1 MENLVPSL
9 TILCWKL
16 PIGFFQNEVR
26 PILFCGRV
34 HIAYAEK
41 KKKITEEKLLED
53 YEAAQIQWDLWLKQW
68 KLITVVFN
76 GSS

>member
-1 MENLVPSL
+1 M
-9 TILCWKL
+9 
-16 PIGFFQNEVR
+16 R

-53 YEAAQIQWDLWLKQW
+53 YEAAQIQWDLWLKQ
-68 KLITVVFN
+68 
-76 GSS
+76 